1 MLSLRAATLLLL
13 LFSKGRMSPR
23 NLLIKTEDEGSDTEE
38 RKEGQRQGADYANI
52 CETTY
57 YKPSL
62 DQCKHRCAQCTPLCT
77 SAGPA
82 FVSQDCSYPDYSY
95 CDCNEGVK
103 VRDKP
108 TTTKESCYKPSS
120 NACQYHCANP
130 FLSGD
135 KTFKID
141 GACSSGPDWSQCDCS
156 KSQGRNF
163 TTVLQ

>member
-1 MLSLRAATLLLL
+1 MLSLRVATLLLL
-13 LFSKGRMSPR
+13 LFSTGRMSPR
-23 NLLIKTEDEGSDTEE
+23 NLLIKTEDEGSHAEE
-38 RKEGQRQGADYANI
+38 RKEGQRQGADYFNI

-62 DQCKHRCAQCTPLCT
+62 DQCKHHCPHAGTTGGGPPL
-77 SAGPA
+77 
-82 FVSQDCSYPDYSY
+82 VSQDCSYPDYSY

-108 TTTKESCYKPSS
+108 TTTKKSCYKPSS

-141 GACSSGPDWSQCDCS
+141 CACSSGPDWSQCDCS
-156 KSQGRNF
+156 K
-163 TTVLQ
+163 